1 MVEITLPLDIPDIE
15 IVNIEIN
22 IKKGIIIIT
31 LKSTVEGTRCHI
43 CGRKINK
50 PHSHDREIK
59 LRHLSILGM
68 ETYILI
74 RPARY
79 QCIHCKGKP
88 TTTQKLQWYNQRS
101 SCTIAFEEHI
111 LLQLVH
117 STVEDVSIKENIGYD
132 AVMGIIDRYIGKNV
146 NWKEINSLDILGID
160 EISLKKGHKDFVTIV
175 TERNGD
181 GKIRILAVISGRKK
195 EDVKKF
201 LSSIPKR
208 LRKTILAVCSD
219 LYKGY
224 INAIKEVFGDDLIII
239 ADRFH
244 IAKLYRKGLEG
255 LRKKEMKRL
264 KKGLSED
271 EYKKLNGVMWILRKN
286 INELTEEE
294 FKVLRLLFKY
304 SPILKIAHK
313 FCNELTNIFEDDI
326 SKSEAKRRINEWKN
340 QVIKSGLTCFNKFIS
355 TLDEWMEEITN
366 YFINRQTSGFVEGFN
381 NKIKVIKR
389 RCYGIFNITHLFQ
402 RIHLDLVGYS
412 LFD

>member
-1 MVEITLPLDIPDIE
+1 MVEITIPLDIPDVE

-22 IKKGIIIIT
+22 IEKNIIIIIVN
-31 LKSTVEGTRCHI
+31 STVEGTRCHI
-43 CGRKINK
+43 CGRNITKS
-50 PHSHDREIK
+50 HSHDREIK

-101 SCTIAFEEHI
+101 PCTIAFEEHI

-132 AVMGIIDRYIGKNV
+132 AVVGIIDRYIGKKV
-146 NWKEINSLDILGID
+146 NWKEINSLYILGID

-175 TERNGD
+175 TARNGD

-208 LRKTILAVCSD
+208 LKKTILAVCSD
-219 LYKGY
+219 LYEGY
-224 INAIKEVFGDDLIII
+224 INATKEVFGDDMIII

-271 EYKKLNGVMWILRKN
+271 EYKKLHGVMWILRKN
-286 INELTEEE
+286 INELTKEE
-294 FKVLRLLFKY
+294 FEVLRLLFKY
-304 SPILKIAHK
+304 SPILKTAYK

-326 SKSEAKRRINEWKN
+326 SKSEAKHRINKWKN

-355 TLDEWMEEITN
+355 TLDKWMEEITN

-389 RCYGIFNITHLFQ
+389 RCYGIFNPNHLFQ

-412 LFD
+412 LFN

>member
-1 MVEITLPLDIPDIE
+1 M
-15 IVNIEIN
+15 
-22 IKKGIIIIT
+22 
-31 LKSTVEGTRCHI
+31 
-43 CGRKINK
+43 
-50 PHSHDREIK
+50 
-59 LRHLSILGM
+59 
-68 ETYILI
+68 
-74 RPARY
+74 
-79 QCIHCKGKP
+79 
-88 TTTQKLQWYNQRS
+88 
-101 SCTIAFEEHI
+101 
-111 LLQLVH
+111 LQLVH
-117 STVEDVSIKENIGYD
+117 STVDDVRIKENIGYD
-132 AVMGIIDRYIGKNV
+132 AVMGIIDRYIVKKV
-146 NWKEINSLDILGID
+146 NWKEINNLDILGID
-160 EISLKKGHKDFVTIV
+160 EVSLKKGHKDFVTIV

-208 LRKTILAVCSD
+208 LSKTILAVCSD

-224 INAIKEVFGDDLIII
+224 INAAKEVFGDDMIIV

-244 IAKLYRKGLEG
+244 IAKLYRKGLEW

-264 KKGLSED
+264 KKGLAED

-286 INELTEEE
+286 INDLTEKDFE
-294 FKVLRLLFKY
+294 VLKLLFKY
-304 SPILKIAHK
+304 SPILNIAYK
-313 FCNELTNIFEDDI
+313 FCNELTNIFEEDI

-389 RCYGIFNITHLFQ
+389 RCYGIFNLTHLFQ
-402 RIHLDLVGYS
+402 RIHLDTVGYY

>member
-1 MVEITLPLDIPDIE
+1 MVEITIPFDIPDVE

-22 IKKGIIIIT
+22 IEKGIINIT
-31 LKSTVEGTRCHI
+31 IKSTVEGTRCHI
-43 CGRKINK
+43 CGRKMNK
-50 PHSHDREIK
+50 LHGHDREIK

-101 SCTIAFEEHI
+101 TCTIAFEEHI
-111 LLQLVH
+111 LFQLVH

-132 AVMGIIDRYIGKNV
+132 AVMGIIDRYIGKKV
-146 NWKEINSLDILGID
+146 NWKEINNLDILGID

-208 LRKTILAVCSD
+208 LSKTILAVCSD

-224 INAIKEVFGDDLIII
+224 INATKEVFGDDMIII

-264 KKGLSED
+264 KKGLSEY

-286 INELTEEE
+286 INDLTEKE
-294 FKVLRLLFKY
+294 FEVLKLLFKY
-304 SPILKIAHK
+304 SPILNIAYK

-326 SKSEAKRRINEWKN
+326 SKSEAKRRINKWKN
-340 QVIKSGLTCFNKFIS
+340 QVIKSGLTCFNNFIS
-355 TLDEWMEEITN
+355 TLDEWMEEITVSASN
-366 YFINRQTSGFVEGFN
+366 LRVTGIILNRKATLQVD
-381 NKIKVIKR
+381 K
-389 RCYGIFNITHLFQ
+389 
-402 RIHLDLVGYS
+402 
-412 LFD
+412 